1 MNGPENQEQTTA
13 EATVETTEIQDVNT
27 APATEIVEG
36 QIIEPTQPAIDEDA
50 IALSYL
56 KKQGFEVETAEDL
69 QRYKTPQIKEV
80 NPYDELMDDEDKK
93 YFEFKKTTGKTKAE
107 YEMLRTDPESI
118 SPLEYAIEKA
128 KKDSGLSLTK
138 EEALEFLEEELGISD
153 FDELTSTDKIKLA
166 KYSKE
171 LKDQRVS
178 MFNELKNLSTPK
190 TENQGQPEMVTLE
203 NGQVVP
209 KEQYE
214 QFNKNR
220 QQYLNAN
227 KESVNSVT
235 SSEFKVML
243 DDNGS
248 PREVA
253 FTYEFNDQ
261 DKHSM
266 LSMTE
271 DTGKLIERYK
281 TEKGFNH
288 KQFNEDVFWL
298 DPANRSKAISTII
311 QKALATNT
319 EEVLKSRGNV
329 NFSHQP
335 LPAQKK
341 EGVEMVPLSDLFK
354 L

>member
-1 MNGPENQEQTTA
+1 MTVEENQQTAPA
-13 EATVETTEIQDVNT
+13 EETQITDVNTSVPDVNADNQTVETTL
-27 APATEIVEG
+27 
-36 QIIEPTQPAIDEDA
+36 PAIDEDA

-56 KKQGFEVETAEDL
+56 KKQGFEVENAEDL

-80 NPYDELMDDEDKK
+80 NPYDEFMDDEDKK

-107 YEMLRTDPESI
+107 YEMLRTDPDSI

-128 KKDSGLSLTK
+128 KNDSGLSLTK

-171 LKDQRVS
+171 LKDKRVS
-178 MFNELKNLSTPK
+178 MFNELKNISVEKPQ
-190 TENQGQPEMVTLE
+190 NQNQPEMVTLD
-203 NGQVVP
+203 NGQTVP

-271 DTGKLIERYK
+271 DTGKLIERYN

-288 KQFNEDVFWL
+288 KQFNEDAFWL
-298 DPANRSKAISTII
+298 DPANRNKAISTII

-319 EEVLKSRGNV
+319 EEVLKGRGNV

-341 EGVEMVPLSDLFK
+341 EGVEMVQLSDLFK